1 MELTGGADGYKLG
14 HLFPDEYTVE
24 NATKDNKNTL
34 TIHFKNEIKTA
45 YHISFKT
52 SLAGEEINK
61 RYDNYAKLKDGSET
75 IANIHGAFEI
85 KNGGSGV
92 TKKQNKMTSTLIGAF
107 LLMQVNQRLK
117 MLS

>member
-14 HLFPDEYTVE
+14 ALVSPDEYTVE

-85 KNGGSGV
+85 KMVVAALRKSK
-92 TKKQNKMTSTLIGAF
+92 TK
-107 LLMQVNQRLK
+107 
-117 MLS
+117 